1 MKLRLID
8 WNLRHKIILHIF
20 VVGVLAAILLFYF
33 YFSMQNALIDT
44 LYLQKAEMVATL
56 IDCNVTH
63 HMEQGRSSSVG
74 PTLSQIAAPNS
85 IERLR
90 IIDLEGRILNSSD
103 PKEIDGKIDL
113 DDLAAVKSL
122 YPDLDQ
128 DHIFGLKPVTATKSY
143 LAIPNREE
151 CFGCHSPETR
161 VLGILEVQLSD
172 TYTSSLISR
181 FQLKSITIALIA
193 LAVLIFI
200 ILRLF
205 EKIINRPLAQLKDYM
220 KRIQAGDLSV
230 QLKPKKNDEI
240 GNLTQNFNTM
250 VKKLEEANARIE
262 DLHNQQMERAGH
274 LASLGELAADL
285 AHEIRNPIAGIK
297 GALEII
303 TERTDSDDPKKE
315 IFIEIIKQT
324 DKIHMIVQ
332 DLLNY
337 AKPKDL
343 EMMQADPNLC
353 LQEAINLAKPQTK
366 DKEIRFHYEDLEK
379 DIGIVFDANKLQE
392 VILNL
397 LLNSIAAIDKAG
409 SITLIIEHPKDNE
422 IVISISDTGKGI
434 KPEHLDQLFTPFFTT
449 RKEGTGLRLSICK
462 QIIEAHKG
470 RIEVQSE
477 LGKGT
482 TFFIHLPL
490 RKDGLGMSNV

>member
-1 MKLRLID
+1 MTQKLID
-8 WNLRHKIILHIF
+8 WNLRHKIILHIL
-20 VVGVLAAILLFYF
+20 VVGILATILLFSL
-33 YFSMQNALIDT
+33 YFSMQNALINT
-44 LYLQKAEMVATL
+44 LYLQKAEMVAAM

-63 HMEQGRSSSVG
+63 HMEQGRSSNVG
-74 PTLSQIAAPNS
+74 PALSQIAAPSS

-90 IIDLEGRILNSSD
+90 IIDLTGRILNSSD
-103 PKEIDGKIDL
+103 PEEVAGIMEA

-122 YPDLDQ
+122 YPDLNQ
-128 DHIFGLKPVTATKSY
+128 DHIFGVKPLTSTKSY
-143 LAIPNREE
+143 IAIPNREE

-172 TYTSSLISR
+172 TFTSSLISS
-181 FQLKSITIALIA
+181 FQIKSIIIALVA

-205 EKIINRPLAQLKDYM
+205 EKIINRPLAQLKNYM
-220 KRIQAGDLSV
+220 KRIQAGDLNV
-230 QLKPKKNDEI
+230 KLKPKKNDEI
-240 GNLTQNFNTM
+240 GGLTRDFNTM

-262 DLHNQQMERAGH
+262 DLHKQQMERAGH
-274 LASLGELAADL
+274 LASLGELAAGL
-285 AHEIRNPIAGIK
+285 AHEIKNPIAGIK
-297 GALEII
+297 GSLEII

-324 DKIHMIVQ
+324 DKIHTIVQ

-343 EMMQADPNLC
+343 EMLPGDPNLS
-353 LQEAINLAKPQTK
+353 LQEAITLAKPQTK
-366 DKEIRFHYEDLEK
+366 DKEIRFQYEDLEK
-379 DIGIVFDANKLQE
+379 DIAIVFDANKLQE

-409 SITLIIEHPKDNE
+409 TITLKIEQPEDYE

-449 RKEGTGLRLSICK
+449 RKEGTGLGLSICK

-470 RIEVQSE
+470 LIEVQSE

-490 RKDGLGMSNV
+490 QKDGLGMSSA